1 MIAPVDD
8 QSVARRS
15 PPRKPACCCVMTASV
30 LWIWCHLFLS
40 SGEPISTRKKNKK
53 DLAVNGPDISW
64 GLPACKLMRQSIQS
78 FAVFVKVFS
87 CWPLLWPRYTWSTH
101 SLECRTNQMVKNI
114 YYPVYK
120 ERKWHSWWPVQIP
133 FDFFCR
139 KTRSSCLKK

>member
-15 PPRKPACCCVMTASV
+15 PPRKPACCYVMTASV

-40 SGEPISTRKKNKK
+40 SGELISTKKKIKK
-53 DLAVNGPDISW
+53 TWMAVNGLDISSE
-64 GLPACKLMRQSIQS
+64 LPCKLMHQRIQS

-87 CWPLLWPRYTWSTH
+87 CSPLLWPRSTWSTH

-114 YYPVYK
+114 YFRAQ
-120 ERKWHSWWPVQIP
+120 RKFMTFMPACS
-133 FDFFCR
+133 DTLRFFFWR
-139 KTRSSCLKK
+139 KTRSSCLKI